1 MCTMTSFKGPK
12 IQVLKHHILY
22 MFTLKI
28 SIGSI
33 IFLFAEQILK
43 YLQSTEWMCCK
54 ASSFICIPNYLQKC
68 IVAHKTESF

>member
-1 MCTMTSFKGPK
+1 MTSFKGPK

-43 YLQSTEWMCCK
+43 YLQSGCKGEQIPVDGMCWK
-54 ASSFICIPNYLQKC
+54 LTSL
-68 IVAHKTESF
+68 

>member
-43 YLQSTEWMCCK
+43 YLQSGCAAKRAALFVFPTICK
-54 ASSFICIPNYLQKC
+54 N
-68 IVAHKTESF
+68 V